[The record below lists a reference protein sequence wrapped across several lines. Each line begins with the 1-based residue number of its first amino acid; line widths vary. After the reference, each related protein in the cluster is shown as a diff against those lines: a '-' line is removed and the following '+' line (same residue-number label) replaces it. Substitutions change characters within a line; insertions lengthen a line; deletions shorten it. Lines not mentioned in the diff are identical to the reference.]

1 MNKSG
6 RKASKIWVDKGSE
19 FYDRSMKQQLQ
30 DNDMEMYWTHNE
42 GKLAATEAFIR
53 ILKDEIYKYMTSLSK
68 KCVINTTIHIIA
80 QSK

>member
-1 MNKSG
+1 
-6 RKASKIWVDKGSE
+6 
-19 FYDRSMKQQLQ
+19 
-30 DNDMEMYWTHNE
+30 MEMYWTHNK
-42 GKLAATEAFIR
+42 GKFAATEAFIR